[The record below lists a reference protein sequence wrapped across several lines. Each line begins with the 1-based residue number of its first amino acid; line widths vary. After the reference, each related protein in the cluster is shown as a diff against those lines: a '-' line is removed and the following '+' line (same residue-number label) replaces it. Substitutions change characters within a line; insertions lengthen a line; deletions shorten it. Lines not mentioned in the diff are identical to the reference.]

1 MVRGEQI
8 KPNEDRR
15 LTEISPVR
23 GAPWVLFVPRLA
35 AGVLVGVVGEAVEV
49 AAASVVEVV
58 VALEVEVAG
67 AMVVIWVLFVMRPW
81 LLVSPIGGARM
92 RQFWER

>member
-1 MVRGEQI
+1 MTI
-8 KPNEDRR
+8 EDRR
-15 LTEISPVR
+15 LTEISLVR

-49 AAASVVEVV
+49 AAASVVEVAAASV
-58 VALEVEVAG
+58 VEVAG
-67 AMVVIWVLFVMRPW
+67 ASVVFWVWFAMRPW

-92 RQFWER
+92 RRFWER

>member
-1 MVRGEQI
+1 M
-8 KPNEDRR
+8 
-15 LTEISPVR
+15 TEISPVR

-49 AAASVVEVV
+49 AAASVVEV
-58 VALEVEVAG
+58 AG
-67 AMVVIWVLFVMRPW
+67 ASVVFWVWFAMRPW

-92 RQFWER
+92 RRFWER